1 MREIRVTYTPENCG
15 CRRQEVEKAIPCKC
29 NDVKPVYS
37 NPTCDVLRRE
47 FTVKATLKE
56 WRDDVRQ
63 CVDVVK
69 NIRYPKGMLLMLTI
83 PMNDDRNRLIIE
95 EIMPYAKQVDF
106 VNSLRIVS
114 SPGVMRNH

>member
-15 CRRQEVEKAIPCKC
+15 CRRQEVEKAMPCKC
-29 NDVKPVYS
+29 NDFKPVYS

-69 NIRYPKGMLLMLTI
+69 NIRYPKGMLLVLSI
-83 PMNDDRNRLIIE
+83 PINDDQSRLIIG
-95 EIMPYAKQVDF
+95 EIIHE
-106 VNSLRIVS
+106 RIICSV
-114 SPGVMRNH
+114 G